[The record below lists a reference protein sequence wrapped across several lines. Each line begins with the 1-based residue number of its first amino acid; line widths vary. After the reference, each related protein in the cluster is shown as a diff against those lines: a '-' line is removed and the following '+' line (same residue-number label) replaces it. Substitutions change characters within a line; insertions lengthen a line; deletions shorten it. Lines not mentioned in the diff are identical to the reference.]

1 MDGRRRRDRHEPRP
15 RHARAILEKNLKLNQ
30 EGATSFDTGAYAGE
44 AGRKNWIERK
54 ESQIAGNKFT
64 GTLGPIRA
72 PQFVKNTARFDYQ
85 PDLCKDYKDT
95 GFCGY
100 GDNCK
105 FLHDRGDY
113 KTGWQLEQEWE
124 STQRRKQERA
134 MLAAPGADGELPDDD
149 DDEREANRYKVRG
162 AADDDTLPFACHL
175 CRGPFR
181 DPIVTPC
188 QHYFCAN
195 CALSRHRAGES
206 SCAICGKQTSGLF
219 NQATK
224 LNAHARRSGGFQALF
239 EQRFTGRRG
248 ADRRAARRRRRG
260 RAHVRGRGAGR
271 GGVPWRVGGGA
282 ELAPSAGVAA
292 RCRGAGGPRG
302 RIGRSYA
309 PEAARTPGND
319 PFLTGTSVPLYAG
332 SLLGLSLRGFYPPS
346 GGVSA
351 VRGSRARDLAES
363 RALRSRRRLLV
374 QKDHDDVAS
383 AFGDRLCCV
392 SYLAA
397 LEDNHRSGS
406 LLASR
411 DTKFAALPLAHH
423 EIAPLKR
430 ASHPEEDAQVA
441 AVGVPVAPI
450 ACVRDVLA
458 NGEALGSILALAET
472 ERRPTS
478 PSGASRRSPQSTTCA
493 DPARHGSAQ
502 TATVSASSLPRCGCR
517 SVVTVEPTRNLCGG
531 GNRPTTRRVKLERNP
546 HRRGRLTSYEGG
558 TC

>member
-1 MDGRRRRDRHEPRP
+1 MATEPPEPGDAPPVQFKKVAFKKKANVKKARKRDDDDDDDDGPAVVRPPSAKQTKRDGAISASTRADDDDDDDDEAAAAGGNATTVYASSRTADARAREGVTWTGDVDGTDTSHDRDT
-15 RHARAILEKNLKLNQ
+15 RAILEKNLKLNQ

-134 MLAAPGADGELPDDD
+134 MLATLGADGELPDDD

-239 EQRFTGRRG
+239 EQRFTGDDAAPTAEQQR
-248 ADRRAARRRRRG
+248 ADDD
-260 RAHVRGRGAGR
+260 
-271 GGVPWRVGGGA
+271 
-282 ELAPSAGVAA
+282 
-292 RCRGAGGPRG
+292 
-302 RIGRSYA
+302 
-309 PEAARTPGND
+309 EAAR
-319 PFLTGTSVPLYAG
+319 
-332 SLLGLSLRGFYPPS
+332 
-346 GGVSA
+346 
-351 VRGSRARDLAES
+351 
-363 RALRSRRRLLV
+363 
-374 QKDHDDVAS
+374 AS
-383 AFGDRLCCV
+383 AG
-392 SYLAA
+392 AA
-397 LEDNHRSGS
+397 RGAA
-406 LLASR
+406 ASR
-411 DTKFAALPLAHH
+411 GGWA
-423 EIAPLKR
+423 E
-430 ASHPEEDAQVA
+430 
-441 AVGVPVAPI
+441 VP
-450 ACVRDVLA
+450 
-458 NGEALGSILALAET
+458 S
-472 ERRPTS
+472 
-478 PSGASRRSPQSTTCA
+478 
-493 DPARHGSAQ
+493 
-502 TATVSASSLPRCGCR
+502 
-517 SVVTVEPTRNLCGG
+517 
-531 GNRPTTRRVKLERNP
+531 
-546 HRRGRLTSYEGG
+546 
-558 TC
+558 